1 MIAGP
6 VRRWTQRAFGRTPLA
21 RRADRIEAWAVFV
34 VLVLSVMAVFPAVL
48 LGEAGYA
55 ARSHTS
61 AAEASSRH
69 RVDAVAVGNAKTDPT
84 MSDSAPAKFSVPV
97 RWFAQN
103 ASRDAEV
110 KIDRPV
116 KAGDHVPIWVNDR
129 GKVTTAPLT
138 DDDVHVVAI
147 GTAALVWLV
156 AVILLGGAFAVL
168 HRALDRSRN
177 RGWDRGLHE
186 LVGNGG
192 GSANFTP

>member
-1 MIAGP
+1 
-6 VRRWTQRAFGRTPLA
+6 
-21 RRADRIEAWAVFV
+21 
-34 VLVLSVMAVFPAVL
+34 MAVFPAVL

-110 KIDRPV
+110 KIDR
-116 KAGDHVPIWVNDR
+116 HHR
-129 GKVTTAPLT
+129 GFRDIPRSVLATAT
-138 DDDVHVVAI
+138 SSAS
-147 GTAALVWLV
+147 GMSSTRERAAARTAAGHGSGRS
-156 AVILLGGAFAVL
+156 ARKTAAGAL
-168 HRALDRSRN
+168 KGL
-177 RGWDRGLHE
+177 WD
-186 LVGNGG
+186 
-192 GSANFTP
+192 